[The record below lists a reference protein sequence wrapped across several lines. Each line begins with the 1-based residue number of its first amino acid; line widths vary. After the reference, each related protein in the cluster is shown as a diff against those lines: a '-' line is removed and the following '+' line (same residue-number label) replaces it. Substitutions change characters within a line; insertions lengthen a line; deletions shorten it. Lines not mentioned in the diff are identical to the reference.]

1 MVCIPVYCIAFLG
14 THPQPDR
21 LLLPQWQQAE
31 ARGYIHGRSALRTGS
46 NSALYYATGHSRG
59 LHERADPPETES
71 SDIRVTEWD
80 AGRHKS
86 FRCAGVA
93 SPDSVFREPLP
104 GEAITLPNPSATTGE
119 YLLDR
124 EIIHRVAELRT
135 FLEDI
140 EVSRGKRSQLREIER
155 GLNSGEYEIR
165 QVTKEEADRLTA
177 AANAGPDVESQD
189 TVDDTG
195 MPETPMEINEIT
207 LEPIKEHMYEEN
219 MLEEVL
225 GKAFSVYRKNRD
237 QASIQRLEVIASEI
251 APIADKV
258 RKERAEEI
266 IVRLVNC
273 YVDGS
278 ENIDDV
284 LYKLHKQKQ
293 LNKYLMQR
301 FDELI
306 KLASKKFRLSDEHP
320 ALSEQ
325 FLRTLKDRVAAEV
338 LTSARGTRKWVRI
351 LAECFRYDNC
361 VDYERVLK
369 ENLRKIEDIEDFRDW
384 LLDGIEYCRDKGR
397 MEERIEAMETIESI
411 VVGLHPVWTPQDN
424 YIETEDRPYDHP
436 IIYEDDDVAR

>member
-1 MVCIPVYCIAFLG
+1 MKCIPVYCIAFLG
-14 THPQPDR
+14 TQSPSER
-21 LLLPQWQQAE
+21 LLLPRRQLVE
-31 ARGYIHGRSALRTGS
+31 AGCSIHELNTLRSGS
-46 NSALYYATGHSRG
+46 RSALYYAAGRHHG
-59 LHERADPPETES
+59 LHEHADPLETES
-71 SDIRVTEWD
+71 PDTRVTEWSP
-80 AGRHKS
+80 GRHRS
-86 FRCAGVA
+86 FRCAGIA

-124 EIIHRVAELRT
+124 AIIHRVAELRT

-140 EVSRGKRSQLREIER
+140 EVSRGKKSQLREIER
-155 GLNSGEYEIR
+155 GLNNGDYEIR
-165 QVTKEEADRLTA
+165 QVTKEEADRLEA
-177 AANAGPDVESQD
+177 AAKANPNVEIQD
-189 TVDDTG
+189 PVDETG
-195 MPETPMEINEIT
+195 MPETPMEINETT

-237 QASIQRLEVIASEI
+237 QASIQRLEGIASEI

-266 IVRLVNC
+266 IVRLINC
-273 YVDGS
+273 YVDGR

-284 LYKLHKQKQ
+284 LQRLYRQKQ

-320 ALSEQ
+320 ALSER

-338 LTSARGTRKWVRI
+338 LTSARGTSKWVRI

-361 VDYERVLK
+361 VEYEKVLK
-369 ENLRKIEDIEDFRDW
+369 KNLRKIEDIEDFRDW
-384 LLDGIEYCRDKGR
+384 LLDGIAYCRDKGR

-424 YIETEDRPYDHP
+424 YVETEDRPYDHP
-436 IIYEDDDVAR
+436 IIFEDDDTSG